1 MPLETVV
8 VLLVLVLDDVVEEVE
23 AVVSED
29 VLVSDVVVVEE
40 VVVADDVVLVSDGV
54 VLAGSSFVEKN
65 VYVGPV
71 VGAGAEGVVAGACWV
86 CACDAGA
93 GCALAGG
100 VDARAEEGSVAREPV
115 SSSTTGV
122 DANGSAGV
130 FGVAAAG
137 AIWACLS
144 VTTGTCTVRGLVTTW
159 CAPLPG

>member
-23 AVVSED
+23 AVVPED
-29 VLVSDVVVVEE
+29 
-40 VVVADDVVLVSDGV
+40 VLVSDGV
-54 VLAGSSFVEKN
+54 VLAGSSLVEKN

-71 VGAGAEGVVAGACWV
+71 AGAGAEGVVAGACWV

>member
-1 MPLETVV
+1 VPLEAVV

-23 AVVSED
+23 AVVS
-29 VLVSDVVVVEE
+29 
-40 VVVADDVVLVSDGV
+40 DDVVLVSDGV
-54 VLAGSSFVEKN
+54 VIAGSSLVEKN
-65 VYVGPV
+65 VYVGPA

-144 VTTGTCTVRGLVTTW
+144 VRTGTCTVRGLLTTW
-159 CAPLPG
+159 CAPVPG